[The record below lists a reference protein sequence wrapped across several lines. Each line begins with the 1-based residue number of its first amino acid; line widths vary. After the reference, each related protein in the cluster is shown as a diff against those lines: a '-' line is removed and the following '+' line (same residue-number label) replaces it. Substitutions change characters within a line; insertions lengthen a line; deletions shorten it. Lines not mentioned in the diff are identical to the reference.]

1 MACQIWLKLAEAFKR
16 MTKRL
21 SVQRD
26 LKCLTFLEHQAE
38 NLSLQPFQLQ
48 PSPVLGRKQTPRK
61 NSLQREPKQ
70 QLGRMTCHC
79 QLIQRQ
85 TQTAERDHLNFSTSE
100 F

>member
-38 NLSLQPFQLQ
+38 NLSPQPFQLQ
-48 PSPVLGRKQTPRK
+48 PSPVLGRKQTPEK
-61 NSLQREPKQ
+61 TACKESQNNSL
-70 QLGRMTCHC
+70 GG
-79 QLIQRQ
+79 
-85 TQTAERDHLNFSTSE
+85 
-100 F
+100 